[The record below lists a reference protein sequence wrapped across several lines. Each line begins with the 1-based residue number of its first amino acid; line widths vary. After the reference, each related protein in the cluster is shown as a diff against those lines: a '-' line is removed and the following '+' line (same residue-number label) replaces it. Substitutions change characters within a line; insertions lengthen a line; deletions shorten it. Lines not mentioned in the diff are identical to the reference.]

1 MGNRPSAP
9 FAVPACACIAFH
21 VNEYSSKTQKLCGLR
36 AVIPCRNSQCHQICA
51 HKPRATRSPG
61 AGASSTR
68 QCTPHTLCSL
78 VPTSPHPH
86 GITLV
91 YSRLAQRV
99 QPDEQPQLVASA
111 ATCSQHPISGAYV
124 NTLCSLQLLSGC
136 DCTLQWPQ
144 PAALVTVQ
152 STY

>member
-1 MGNRPSAP
+1 MKYARINQEQ
-9 FAVPACACIAFH
+9 PAAQVQVHPATD
-21 VNEYSSKTQKLCGLR
+21 N
-36 AVIPCRNSQCHQICA
+36 A
-51 HKPRATRSPG
+51 HH
-61 AGASSTR
+61 
-68 QCTPHTLCSL
+68 TPHTHTTRSL

-99 QPDEQPQLVASA
+99 QPDEQPQLVATA

-136 DCTLQWPQ
+136 DCTLQWP
-144 PAALVTVQ
+144 PAAALVTVQ
-152 STY
+152 GIY